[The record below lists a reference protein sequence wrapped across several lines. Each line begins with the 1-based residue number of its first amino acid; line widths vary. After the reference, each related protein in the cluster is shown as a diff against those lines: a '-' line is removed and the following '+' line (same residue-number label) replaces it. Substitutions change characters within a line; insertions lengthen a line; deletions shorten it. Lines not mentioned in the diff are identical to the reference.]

1 MAQSRPASWLARRPL
16 PYVFAFHIGTRERI
30 THCSSLQLSLEP
42 AMKKLLLAT
51 ALALIFAASAIA
63 QTSTPQSDQI
73 IPPRDPPLGKA
84 DMGPDTPYES
94 NSAAGYEPNSATGTE
109 GLSRG
114 ATEPREEFRRR
125 REEKEER

>member
-1 MAQSRPASWLARRPL
+1 
-16 PYVFAFHIGTRERI
+16 
-30 THCSSLQLSLEP
+30 
-42 AMKKLLLAT
+42 MKKLLLAT
-51 ALALIFAASAIA
+51 ALALVFAASAIA

-73 IPPRDPPLGKA
+73 IPPRDPPLGKP
-84 DMGPDTPYES
+84 DMGPNTPYES

-114 ATEPREEFRRR
+114 TKGLSRGATEPREEFRRR